1 MSPAGKDALEDRL
14 TRSIE
19 AYHEAALLYA
29 AVKLGLAGSMGEA
42 SRRAEDLAK
51 AQGLSAPH
59 LARLLRGL
67 CIIGLCEEQAD
78 GSFALT
84 PFGRSLTP
92 DSRLAQKVQ
101 IVVEQYWQPWADLVS
116 TVQRGTPAFE
126 HVFGTSVL
134 EWRRANPEQD
144 ALFASYLAKQAP
156 AETASILAALDVGE
170 TARVVELKGA
180 IADLAAIPPNG
191 TLYLLQGVLQ
201 NYDDADVTTILRNCH
216 AAMREGARLVIVER
230 LLPEHP
236 TDDPAAIMLDLHL
249 MTIYGG
255 RARTKAEIESLLSAA
270 HFVLSRTIPT
280 RSGLTAIECLA
291 PLPAP

>member
-1 MSPAGKDALEDRL
+1 MSQAGKDALEDRL

-29 AVKLGLAGSMGEA
+29 AVKLGLAGTMGAA

-101 IVVEQYWQPWADLVS
+101 IVVEQYWRPWADLVS
-116 TVQRGTPAFE
+116 TVQSGTPAFE

-134 EWRRANPEQD
+134 EWRRARPEQD
-144 ALFASYLAKQAP
+144 ALFASYLTKQVP
-156 AETASILAALDVGE
+156 AETAAILAALDVGE
-170 TARVVELKGA
+170 TAGVVELKGV

-201 NYDDADVTTILRNCH
+201 NHDDEAARAILERCRTV
-216 AAMREGARLVIVER
+216 MRDGASLVIAER
-230 LLPEHP
+230 LLPARAAV
-236 TDDPAAIMLDLHL
+236 DPAAVMLDLHL

-280 RSGLTAIECLA
+280 RSDLTVIECHATLSA
-291 PLPAP
+291 P